1 MSVSPKP
8 QVEKLKPCYHGGPN
22 YAELRKLGISPD
34 TVMDF
39 SVSSNP
45 YPAPVELKNAL
56 CSLVIDRYPD
66 SDSAELKE
74 YLAGRLSLKPENL
87 IMGNGS
93 MEIIRLVA
101 GAYFGVGDTVLI
113 LKPTFGEYELA
124 AEVAGAD
131 IIEQWADEE
140 SGFKFD
146 LDVTCRL
153 IKKHQPKAVFICNP
167 NNPTGVY
174 LSKADIE
181 KVLSVCTDT
190 LLVLDEA
197 YIAFAEGGWKSIDL
211 LETGNII
218 VIRSMTKD
226 CALAGLRLGYG
237 MASAEIITNLKK
249 VCPPWNVNAA
259 AQKAGLVC
267 LCHPRYLA
275 ESEKKIK
282 ASKEYLRRG
291 FAGLGFRV
299 LPSETNFFL
308 LKVKKAADFRSA
320 LLKHGLMVRDCTSF
334 GLPQYVRIAPR
345 TQSECERLLAVAAE
359 LKSKSEIY
367 PA

>member
-1 MSVSPKP
+1 LPVLPKP
-8 QVEKLKPCYHGGPN
+8 QLEKLKPCYHGGPN
-22 YAELRKLGISPD
+22 YAELKKLGISPD
-34 TVMDF
+34 AVMDF

-45 YPAPVELKNAL
+45 YPAPVELKEVL
-56 CSLVIDRYPD
+56 SSLVIDRYPD
-66 SDSAELKE
+66 SESAELKE

-87 IMGNGS
+87 IIGSGS
-93 MEIIRLVA
+93 MEVIRLVA

-124 AEVAGAD
+124 VEVAGAD

-146 LDVTCRL
+146 LDLTCRI

-181 KVLSVCTDT
+181 KVLNVCTDT

-197 YIAFAEGGWKSIDL
+197 YIAFAEDCWKSADL
-211 LETGNII
+211 LDSDNLI

-237 MASAEIITNLKK
+237 MASAEIIANLKK
-249 VCPPWNVNAA
+249 ICPPWNVNAA

-267 LCHPRYLA
+267 LRHPSYLA

-282 ASKEYLRRG
+282 ASKEYLMQG
-291 FAGLGFRV
+291 FIRLGFSV
-299 LPSETNFFL
+299 FPSETNFFL
-308 LKVKKAADFRSA
+308 LKVRSAADFRSA
-320 LLKHGLMVRDCTSF
+320 FLKYGLMVRDCTSF

-345 TQSECERLLAVAAE
+345 TQSECEHLLEVSVE